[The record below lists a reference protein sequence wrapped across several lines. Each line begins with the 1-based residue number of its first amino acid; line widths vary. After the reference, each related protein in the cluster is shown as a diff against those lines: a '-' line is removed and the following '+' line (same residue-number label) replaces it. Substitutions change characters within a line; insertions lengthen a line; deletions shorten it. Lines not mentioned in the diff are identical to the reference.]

1 MVAGRVKVMGRGLL
15 RWGLG
20 LILSA
25 QCLIVSAEASEAGL
39 RVAFVYNFI
48 KFIEWPEL
56 EGGELSLCVMGAQDA
71 TRQALGQLDNKMQQ
85 NRRIRVVYIDQVAD
99 IQPAVSVCELLYVTE
114 AGVAMPIPETLPPGL
129 LLVVDEASPVD
140 VRVGISLMRTT
151 DNRIEFLINDPAI
164 DHAGVK
170 VSSQLLKLAKK
181 RQGAR
186 S

>member
-1 MVAGRVKVMGRGLL
+1 MGRVKLIGRGLW
-15 RWGLG
+15 RFGLG

-56 EGGELSLCVMGAQDA
+56 QGGELSLCVVGAQDA
-71 TRQALGQLDNKMQQ
+71 TRQALGQLDNKIQQ
-85 NRRIRVVYIDQVAD
+85 NRRIRVVYIEQVTD
-99 IQPAVSVCELLYVTE
+99 IEPAISVCELLYVTE
-114 AGVAMPIPETLPPGL
+114 AGVAMPIPQSLPSGV
-129 LLVVDEASPVD
+129 LLVVDEASPAD
-140 VRVGISLMRTT
+140 DRVGISLMRTA
-151 DNRIEFLINDPAI
+151 DNRIEFLINDSAI
-164 DHAGVK
+164 DHAGVR